1 MFNIKDFQFVMVL
14 DLIVAASYYCGSLSF
29 SAKLFWGFGSV
40 SSMFF
45 VHVKKKNNKNPVYV
59 ARKFGDSCLGET
71 QEENGSYWNSSDAS
85 LKSLRS
91 PLEQK

>member
-1 MFNIKDFQFVMVL
+1 MFKIKDFQFVMVL

-45 VHVKKKNNKNPVYV
+45 VHVKKIIIKILFMLPESLVTPVWEKH
-59 ARKFGDSCLGET
+59 RKKMAVIGIAQMPL
-71 QEENGSYWNSSDAS
+71 
-85 LKSLRS
+85 LRV
-91 PLEQK
+91 